1 MRIAV
6 KISNSL
12 CQIVEGLPGELIV
25 EKSEPLTVGQLAV
38 DLNIPPVLI
47 VVALVD
53 GIKCPLDFRLTTNA
67 EIDLIGPIAGG

>member
-1 MRIAV
+1 MRIEV

-25 EKSEPLTVGQLAV
+25 EKSGPLTVGQLAA

-47 VVALVD
+47 VLAFVD
-53 GIKCPLDFRLTTNA
+53 GKKCPLDFRLTKNA
-67 EIDLIGPIAGG
+67 EINLIGPIAGG